1 MCFLQV
7 RHPPSGFLPICLS
20 WRFLAPLALAGT
32 QGCSIERNDA
42 DHAKDE
48 SGEDSE
54 QREQGARMDLTVQPT
69 GPLSAPIPR
78 RPRARRRTARQR
90 RATARLSAQAI

>member
-1 MCFLQV
+1 MRFDHVLPPGPP
-7 RHPPSGFLPICLS
+7 PPSGFADLP
-20 WRFLAPLALAGT
+20 FLAIPRATRARWI
-32 QGCSIERNDA
+32 QRNDA

-90 RATARLSAQAI
+90 RATARLSAHAI